1 MKYRTKRRNKRKN
14 ITKRGGGNLVLKSS
28 PNLASNVA
36 MFSSA
41 LAQGLSN
48 ITASAIKKGAELL
61 IPNVDV
67 NKPVSEVLQESK
79 DELKKVANVLNSP
92 VGEELVQEATEIGE
106 KLVDAVEQP
115 FEEIGDK
122 SIAYI
127 QKQIPVV
134 EDMAKTTLFG
144 LPVIGSAAAAAEDA
158 FDVVQSVENTIAT
171 GADMLQSGE
180 KMVTNLQKPLDDAS
194 QLYSKYQNAL
204 QQPLSKTNMN
214 NYVDT
219 NVNKLNNTIGPSVNK
234 LNNNMKQLQQTKN
247 MIGGRTR
254 KSQLQF
260 LAPTK
265 FMYGGSR
272 RQLKRNKLSY
282 F

>member
-14 ITKRGGGNLVLKSS
+14 ITRRGGGNLVLKSS

-61 IPNVDV
+61 VPNVDV
-67 NKPVSEVLQESK
+67 NKPVSQVLQESK

-92 VGEELVQEATEIGE
+92 IGEELVKEASEIGE
-106 KLVDAVEQP
+106 KVVDAVEKP

-122 SIAYI
+122 GMAYI

-158 FDVVQSVENTIAT
+158 LDVVQSVENTIAT
-171 GADMLQSGE
+171 GSDMLQSGE
-180 KMVTNLQKPLDDAS
+180 KMVTNLQKPLNDAS
-194 QLYSKYQNAL
+194 ELYSKYQNAL
-204 QQPLSKTNMN
+204 QQPLSQMN

-219 NVNKLNNTIGPSVNK
+219 NVNKFNNTIGPSVNK
-234 LNNNMKQLQQTKN
+234 LNNNMKQLQQAKN

-272 RQLKRNKLSY
+272 RKIRRNKLSY

>member
-1 MKYRTKRRNKRKN
+1 MRHKTKRRNIRKN
-14 ITKRGGGNLVLKSS
+14 MTKRGGGLVSRS
-28 PNLASNVA
+28 PPNLASNVA

-61 IPNVDV
+61 VPNVDV
-67 NKPVSEVLQESK
+67 NKPVSQVLQESK

-92 VGEELVQEATEIGE
+92 VGEELVQEASEIGE
-106 KLVDAVEQP
+106 KVVDAVEKP

-122 SIAYI
+122 GMAYI

-158 FDVVQSVENTIAT
+158 LDVVQSVENTIAT

-180 KMVTNLQKPLDDAS
+180 QMVTNLQKPLDDAS

-204 QQPLSKTNMN
+204 EQPLSQMN

-234 LNNNMKQLQQTKN
+234 LNNNMKQLQQAKN

-254 KSQLQF
+254 KSQMQF
-260 LAPTK
+260 LSPTK
-265 FMYGGSR
+265 FMYGGSKSR
-272 RQLKRNKLSY
+272 RKLRRNKLSY